1 MPWREL
7 KPMDLKVMFIADYLS
22 GRLNFSQLCA
32 AHSISRKTGY
42 KWVARYNADSIN
54 GLAECSRKRHSQAQ
68 AVPFAVKEAILELR
82 GQGQTTPGPK
92 KIQTAL
98 RERFPDQPPP
108 SKTTIYNVLKKA
120 GLVVSRRLRQ
130 RVAVYPKPLQKA
142 DLPNQLWSA
151 DYKGQYLTGD
161 GVWCYPLTVMDHASR
176 FLLAC
181 ESMPSTTFKDAKATF
196 ERLFKMYG
204 MPERIR
210 TDNGVPFAS
219 GGRAG
224 LSQLSIWWARLGII
238 HERIQPG
245 RPEQNGRHERM
256 HRTLK
261 STLPRPPEIEWGAQ
275 QKHFDLFMQHYNH
288 ERLHEALGQKTPG
301 SCYTSSSRAFP
312 RKLPEMKYPS
322 HVEAYRTDSNG
333 VVNKGR
339 LRIYVGYV
347 LKHQIVGL
355 ENISEGAWDII
366 FGPVLLGRVDERDA
380 KDGYLTLKV
389 IKNK

>member
-22 GRLNFSQLCA
+22 ERLNFSQLCA

-42 KWVARYNADSIN
+42 KWVARYNADSVN
-54 GLAECSRKRHSQAQ
+54 GLKECSRKRHSQSQ

-82 GQGQTTPGPK
+82 ARGPTTAGPK
-92 KIQTAL
+92 KIQMAL
-98 RERFPDQPPP
+98 IERFPDQPPP

-120 GLVVSRRLRQ
+120 GLVTPRPLRQ

-142 DLPNQLWSA
+142 DNPNQLWSA

-161 GVWCYPLTVMDHASR
+161 GAWCYPLTVMDHASR

-181 ESMPSTTFKDAKATF
+181 ESMPSTTFQEAKAAF
-196 ERLFKMYG
+196 ERLFKTYG

-219 GGRAG
+219 SGRAG

-261 STLPRPPEIEWGAQ
+261 STLPRPPEVDWGAQ
-275 QKHFDLFMQHYNH
+275 QRHFDLFIQHYNH
-288 ERLHEALGQKTPG
+288 ERVHEALGQKTPG
-301 SCYTSSSRAFP
+301 SCYTNSQRMYP
-312 RKLPEMKYPS
+312 EQLPKMRYPT
-322 HVEAYRTDSNG
+322 HVEAYRVDSNG
-333 VVNKGR
+333 VVYRGR
-339 LRIYVGYV
+339 LRIYVGNV
-347 LKHQIVGL
+347 LKHEIVGL
-355 ENISEGAWDII
+355 ESISEGVWDIV
-366 FGPVLLGRVDERDA
+366 FGPIVLGRIDE
-380 KDGYLTLKV
+380 KDVKEDYVTLKV
-389 IKNK
+389 IRSK